1 MTAQKRETPLAG
13 GAGANQIT
21 EASIVAHAGDEN
33 KLVATLIAKLA
44 LMGHAVYRLA
54 DGGFL
59 VTRWCMSRY
68 CADASQ
74 LAGFLAQ
81 IGGRL

>member
-21 EASIVAHAGDEN
+21 QAEIVASAGDEN
-33 KLVATLIAKLA
+33 KLVATLIARMA
-44 LMGHAVYRLA
+44 LMGHAVYKLA
-54 DGGFL
+54 DGGYL
-59 VTRWCMSRY
+59 ISRWGMTRY
-68 CADASQ
+68 CADPAQ
-74 LAGFLAQ
+74 LAAFLVQ